1 MFAAMPTTAATPT
14 AAAVPTTT
22 PLTTTPP
29 TVGDVLARTHVG
41 GDWHEW
47 NADGGT
53 IRLTHAELRPALEAA
68 YDPSM
73 PDWPATVEIADAP
86 TYEIQ
91 VFDAYHGWINSPE
104 HLGHGFDN
112 NRWATEAEAQAAIDE
127 LVAVGFDANQLRIA
141 LAA

>member
-1 MFAAMPTTAATPT
+1 M
-14 AAAVPTTT
+14 PTTT

-29 TVGDVLARTHVG
+29 TVDDVLALSHVG
-41 GDWHEW
+41 GHWHEW
-47 NADGGT
+47 YVDGGT

-73 PDWPATVEIADAP
+73 PDWLAMVEIADAP

-91 VFDAYHGWINSPE
+91 VLTPYHGWINSPE
-104 HLGHGFDN
+104 YLGGDDDD
-112 NRWATEAEAQAAIDE
+112 NRWATEAEAQAAIDD
-127 LVAVGFDANQLRIA
+127 LVAVGFDANQLRVA

>member
-1 MFAAMPTTAATPT
+1 ML
-14 AAAVPTTT
+14 TTT

-29 TVGDVLARTHVG
+29 TVADVLARTHVG

-73 PDWPATVEIADAP
+73 PDWPAMVEIADAP

-91 VFDAYHGWINSPE
+91 VLTPYHGWINSPE
-104 HLGHGFDN
+104 YLGHGFDN

-127 LVAVGFDANQLRIA
+127 LVALGGFDANEMRVA
-141 LAA
+141 LAD

>member
-1 MFAAMPTTAATPT
+1 MPTTTPL
-14 AAAVPTTT
+14 TTT

-29 TVGDVLARTHVG
+29 TVDDVLALSHVG
-41 GDWHEW
+41 GHWHEW
-47 NADGGT
+47 YVDGGT

-73 PDWPATVEIADAP
+73 PDWPATVEIAPA
-86 TYEIQ
+86 YEIQ
-91 VFDAYHGWINSPE
+91 ILDRHHGWINSPE

-127 LVAVGFDANQLRIA
+127 LVALGGFDANEMRVA
-141 LAA
+141 LAD

>member
-1 MFAAMPTTAATPT
+1 MPTTLSPET
-14 AAAVPTTT
+14 AAMPTTT

-29 TVGDVLARTHVG
+29 TVDDVLARTHVG

-53 IRLTHAELRPALEAA
+53 IRLTHAELRSALEAA

-73 PDWPATVEIADAP
+73 PDWPAMVEIADAP

-91 VFDAYHGWINSPE
+91 VHTPYHGWINSPE
-104 HLGHGFDN
+104 YLGGDDDD
-112 NRWATEAEAQAAIDE
+112 NRWATEAEAQAAIDD
-127 LVAVGFDANQLRIA
+127 LVAVGFDANRLRIA